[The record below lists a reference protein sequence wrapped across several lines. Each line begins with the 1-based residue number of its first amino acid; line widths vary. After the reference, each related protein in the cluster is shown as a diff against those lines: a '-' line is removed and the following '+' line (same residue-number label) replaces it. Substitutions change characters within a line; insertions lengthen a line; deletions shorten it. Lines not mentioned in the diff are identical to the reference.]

1 MSAGTPLRSA
11 SGGASP
17 SPSTGAHCCSTLSPG
32 FDASNRDRSACSVCT
47 EKLHDL
53 CARCDEDFEGVQ
65 PCPAWMCSG
74 CGACAHFHCLE
85 KTNRACPEC
94 SVPSDDPRNA
104 PAANDQPANCING
117 GSSTGR
123 APAQHPVKHPVNFS
137 HAAAIALPTA
147 GALFSAIGVPVP
159 PPAIVV
165 PTNLNA
171 QFGASSSSSS
181 FSSSSAAALAQ
192 QQQQASSPAA
202 IHSFMAA
209 GPPQHQA
216 AVAAP
221 APPTMAM
228 VQQMAKNMAGA
239 MAAGVGRV
247 IGDAIMR
254 VMRSHRESHHNQ
266 LVVDVA
272 RELKA
277 VAENMEA
284 KARAIAMRAA
294 RQARAQQQQQQQQQ
308 QRAAGGV
315 EAAAGKVGALSQLKP
330 PAAGAAAAIGGA
342 GAAGRADWLV
352 LTLEQA
358 QEHARALALRAVAR
372 RKLSSVSKD
381 AVASAIEGLLDT
393 GRLVVDEMD
402 PSTYR
407 FVGDGAA
414 AARVMGTPPAAAA
427 PAAAHHH
434 HYFAQGHFVGG
445 FATAA
450 AQAIAVG
457 GDGGD
462 VEMGDAP

>member
-1 MSAGTPLRSA
+1 
-11 SGGASP
+11 
-17 SPSTGAHCCSTLSPG
+17 
-32 FDASNRDRSACSVCT
+32 
-47 EKLHDL
+47 
-53 CARCDEDFEGVQ
+53 
-65 PCPAWMCSG
+65 MCSG

-94 SVPSDDPRNA
+94 GVPSDDPRNA

-123 APAQHPVKHPVNFS
+123 APAQHPVNFS

-147 GALFSAIGVPVP
+147 GALFVANGVPVP

-181 FSSSSAAALAQ
+181 SSSAALA

-209 GPPQHQA
+209 GPLQHQA
-216 AVAAP
+216 AAP

-254 VMRSHRESHHNQ
+254 VMRAHRESHHNQ

-294 RQARAQQQQQQQQQ
+294 RQARAQQQQQQQ
-308 QRAAGGV
+308 RAAAAVGV
-315 EAAAGKVGALSQLKP
+315 EAAAAGKVGVLSQLKP
-330 PAAGAAAAIGGA
+330 PAAGAAAASGGLPCA
-342 GAAGRADWLV
+342 GAAGGADWLV

-358 QEHARALALRAVAR
+358 QEHARALALRAVAQ